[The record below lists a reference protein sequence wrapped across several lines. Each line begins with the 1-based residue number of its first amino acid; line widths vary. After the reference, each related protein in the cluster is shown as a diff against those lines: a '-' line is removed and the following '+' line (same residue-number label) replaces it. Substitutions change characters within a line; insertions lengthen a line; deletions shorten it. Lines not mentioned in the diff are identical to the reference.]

1 MHYDYLIVGSGL
13 SGSTIANLLKNA
25 GKKVLVLEKRDDVGG
40 NISTAIQDGIIVH
53 TYGPHIFHTSDKFAW
68 DMFNK
73 NVEVYPFINSPIAN
87 CHGEFYHMPFNMNT
101 FHELW
106 GVTTAEE
113 AKAKI
118 AEEVE
123 KEHIDEPKNLEEQA
137 IKLVGRT
144 IYEKLIKGYTEKQWG
159 RDCKELPA
167 SIIKRLPLR
176 FEYNNNYFNDSWQ
189 GLPVGGYSK
198 WVQNLLKEI
207 NVKTGVDYFEDKEKW
222 DAMADHVIYTG
233 RLDEYFSFKLG
244 KLEYRSLRF
253 DNQWM
258 QMDRYQN
265 NPVINFTT
273 HDQPYTR
280 CAEHKAFDPFCKNHH
295 STLVT
300 FEYPDTFE
308 EGKIPC
314 YPINDEKNNN
324 LAAAYKELSQK
335 LEPKTF
341 FLGRLAVY
349 KYYDMDDCIIAAK
362 EMFDKLKTLGIA

>member
-68 DMFNK
+68 DMFNN

-198 WVQNLLKEI
+198 WVENLLKEI
-207 NVKTGVDYFEDKEKW
+207 DVKTGVDYFEDKEKW

-280 CAEHKAFDPFCKNHH
+280 CAEHKAFDPFCENHH

-314 YPINDEKNNN
+314 YPINDEKNNS
-324 LAAAYKELSQK
+324 LAAAYKELSAK

-362 EMFDKLKTLGIA
+362 EMFDKLKSLGIA

>member
-176 FEYNNNYFNDSWQ
+176 FEYNNNYFNDTWQ

-198 WVQNLLKEI
+198 WVENLLKEI
-207 NVKTGVDYFEDKEKW
+207 DVKTGIFRVS
-222 DAMADHVIYTG
+222 ATSPAALSTRPLI
-233 RLDEYFSFKLG
+233 
-244 KLEYRSLRF
+244 RSAR
-253 DNQWM
+253 
-258 QMDRYQN
+258 
-265 NPVINFTT
+265 T
-273 HDQPYTR
+273 
-280 CAEHKAFDPFCKNHH
+280 
-295 STLVT
+295 
-300 FEYPDTFE
+300 
-308 EGKIPC
+308 
-314 YPINDEKNNN
+314 
-324 LAAAYKELSQK
+324 
-335 LEPKTF
+335 
-341 FLGRLAVY
+341 
-349 KYYDMDDCIIAAK
+349 IIRPS
-362 EMFDKLKTLGIA
+362 